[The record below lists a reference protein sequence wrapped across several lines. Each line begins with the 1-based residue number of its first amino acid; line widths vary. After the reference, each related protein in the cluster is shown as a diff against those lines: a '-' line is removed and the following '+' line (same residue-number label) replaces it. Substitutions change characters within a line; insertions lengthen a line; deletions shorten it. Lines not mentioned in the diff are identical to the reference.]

1 MKSIFEILFCNDKST
16 AKDEY
21 RLIGVLTV
29 LIIIAVLI
37 MVFLSAMPAGL
48 KTIAAAAAALLILFS
63 VMLLAIIIYRLSE
76 NYDNNKKK

>member
-21 RLIGVLTV
+21 RLIGVLAA
-29 LIIIAVLI
+29 IIVIAVLI
-37 MVFLSAMPAGL
+37 LSFLKIMPAGI
-48 KTIAAAAAALLILFS
+48 KTIAAAAAALFILFS